1 MVSSTLGMTN
11 EDLVV
16 ELKRIALEWAGD
28 ADYKEFRAAM
38 PREFPF

>member
-11 EDLVV
+11 DDLVA
-16 ELKRIALEWAGD
+16 ELKRIALEWGD
-28 ADYKEFRAAM
+28 DPDYKEFRAAM